1 MGVRAHLTSPRGH
14 PRGVLAPVI
23 GRILNMS
30 NAGQNRLAVRA
41 VQVEGHDRVLD
52 KGYQWLEPVAT
63 LRPSDVAD
71 VADWL
76 RSPAPK
82 L

>member
-1 MGVRAHLTSPRGH
+1 MGVRAYLASQRGH

-41 VQVEGHDRVLD
+41 VQVEGHHRVLD
-52 KGYQWLEPVAT
+52 KGYEG
-63 LRPSDVAD
+63 
-71 VADWL
+71 
-76 RSPAPK
+76 
-82 L
+82 